1 MNSNERSKV
10 GSPEPADTRVSRHFL
25 PGQTGHSGTP
35 EVLGSIEPRL
45 WTPPLRPL
53 TPETSYGYAVIEF
66 AEEIG
71 KPLDEWQAWLVIHA
85 GELLEDGR
93 PRFRQILVLVARQ
106 NGKTYLLSV
115 LALFWLFVEHRQMV
129 LGLSTNLAY
138 AKEAWWQAVQW
149 AEVELADGVAGVRL
163 AAGEE
168 ALSTGDGCRY
178 RIAASNRRGG
188 RSLTVHRLII
198 DELREH
204 ADWSAM
210 NAAVPTMR
218 AVPDAQAF
226 MISNQGDDQSVVLD
240 SMRKAA
246 LTFLETGDGDERFGL
261 FEYSAPDGSDPEDPA
276 ALAAANPNLGRRV
289 ELDSLVADARR
300 AKAAGGEELAGFRT
314 EAMCMRV
321 HQMNPGIDPDRWAA
335 GADPQPMDDLRD
347 RVVLCLDVSLNATHA
362 TLIAAATESG
372 GTVRAEVVARWQG
385 QGCTAALRRELPAL
399 VAKVNPRAL
408 GWFPTGPA
416 AVVAADLAER
426 PSADW
431 PPRGVKL
438 EEIRADVASV
448 CMGAADLVAGGSL
461 RHPDDPMLNE
471 HVAAAT
477 KAWRGDAWV
486 FARRGS
492 GPIDGAYA
500 LAGAVHLARMLPPP
514 RSPVVVL

>member
-1 MNSNERSKV
+1 ML
-10 GSPEPADTRVSRHFL
+10 F
-25 PGQTGHSGTP
+25 GHT
-35 EVLGSIEPRL
+35 EPRL
-45 WTPPLRPL
+45 WTPPLREL
-53 TPETSYGYAVIEF
+53 TPETSYGFAVVEF
-66 AEEIG
+66 AESIG
-71 KPLDEWQAWLVIHA
+71 HPLDPWEEWIVIHA

-93 PRFRQILVLVARQ
+93 PRFRQLLILVARQ

-115 LALFWLFVEHRQMV
+115 LALFWLFMEHQSMV

-138 AKEAWWQAVQW
+138 AKEAWSQACRW
-149 AEVELADGVAGVRL
+149 AEAEMPDRVAGVRL

-168 ALSTGDGCRY
+168 SLNADDGCRY

-204 ADWSAM
+204 ATWEAM
-210 NAAVPTMR
+210 NAALPTMR
-218 AVPDAQAF
+218 AVSDAQAF
-226 MISNQGDDQSVVLD
+226 MITNQGDDASVVLD
-240 SMRKAA
+240 SMRKTA
-246 LTFLETGDGDERFGL
+246 LAHLETGEGDGRFGI
-261 FEYSAPDGSDPEDPA
+261 FEWSAPDGSDPEDPQ
-276 ALAAANPNLGRRV
+276 ALAQANPNLGYRL
-289 ELDSLVADARR
+289 ELDSLLADAKR
-300 AKAAGGEELAGFRT
+300 AKRAGGEELAGFRT

-321 HQMNPGIDPDRWAA
+321 HQLNPAYDPDRWDAC
-335 GADPQPMDDLRD
+335 ADPRPMDDSRD
-347 RVVLCLDVSLNATHA
+347 RIALCLDVSLDAQHA
-362 TLIAAATESG
+362 TLVAAAIESRG
-372 GTVRAEVVARWQG
+372 RVRAEVVARWVG
-385 QGCTAALRRELPAL
+385 QGCTADLRRELPGW
-399 VAKVNPRAL
+399 VARVKPKVL

-426 PSADW
+426 RASDW

-438 EEIRADVASV
+438 EEIRADLAAV

-461 RHPDDPMLNE
+461 RHSDDPMLNE

-477 KAWRGDAWV
+477 KMWRGDAWV

-500 LAGAVHLARMLPPP
+500 LAGAVHLARLLPPP